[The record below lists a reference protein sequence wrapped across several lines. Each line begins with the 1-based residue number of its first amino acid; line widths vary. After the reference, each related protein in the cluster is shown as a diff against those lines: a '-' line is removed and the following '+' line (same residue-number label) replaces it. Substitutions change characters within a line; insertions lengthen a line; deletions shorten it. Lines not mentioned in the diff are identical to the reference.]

1 MLSMGARVEREHE
14 VLGRSLSD
22 EAYLSVK
29 ELLYTRQALLPV
41 DA

>member
-1 MLSMGARVEREHE
+1 MEAQGEREHE
-14 VLGRSLSD
+14 VLGRSVRD

-29 ELLYTRQALLPV
+29 ELLYTRQALLSV